1 MEGRKMEQEKKRKR
15 ADYKYINAYNARV
28 YDRISLFLPK
38 GARSKIKEAAVLEGV
53 SINEFIKSYLP
64 KTFTEPAIRYEGG
77 TDE

>member
-1 MEGRKMEQEKKRKR
+1 MGQEKKHKR
-15 ADYKYINAYNARV
+15 MDYKYINAYNARV

-38 GARSKIKEAAVLEGV
+38 GARAKIKETAALNGV

-77 TDE
+77 NKE